1 MKNYFSYFF
10 KLLFFSVLLYLLIFC
25 MLSVLYKLPNGR
37 VRIHLRESSSV
48 FEEEGLYP
56 QLMDNNNSQLD
67 NWTDSVMLMTAG
79 YSNYES
85 VFVQAVKNIYPK
97 TPDYDPVATYTSIY
111 SSETDTTNTNKHSSE
126 TDTTNTSKHS
136 SESDSTN
143 TSIHSSESDIT
154 NTSKYSSE
162 SDSKSDIEI
171 NEHTYLRYW
180 NGYLLWL
187 KPLLA
192 FFNYR
197 QIRAIL
203 AAVQFILFIGVILL
217 LKDRCSRL
225 IFPLAVTYLYFNP
238 VATMISMQFSS
249 AIDITFLALIIMLW
263 KFELLEK
270 RRLFPAFFWMIGLMT
285 NVFDFFTYPLITL
298 GIPLVTYLGIICS
311 KPSLC
316 NRENV
321 TRRKSDENRSAVTRL
336 ITFPEIR
343 SITRLSGFWFLGYGL
358 TWVSKWT
365 LGTLVSGQ
373 NVFREAGGQVFL
385 RMSDTYE
392 TTKITCASVFA
403 ENFKAGWNPII
414 FVILLIYTF
423 IYLYHLVKCNGVCNK
438 NALWIL
444 LIAVYPVIWEIVIKS
459 HEYVHFWF
467 TFRILGIS
475 LFSIFSF
482 MMLTDSK
489 SESPK
494 KET

>member
-37 VRIHLRESSSV
+37 VRLHLRESASV

-79 YSNYES
+79 YSNNES

-97 TPDYDPVATYTSIY
+97 TLDYDPVATYTSIY
-111 SSETDTTNTNKHSSE
+111 SVESDSA
-126 TDTTNTSKHS
+126 NTSKHS
-136 SESDSTN
+136 SESDS
-143 TSIHSSESDIT
+143 
-154 NTSKYSSE
+154 
-162 SDSKSDIEI
+162 KSDIAI

-270 RRLFPAFFWMIGLMT
+270 RRLFPAFFWMIGLIT

-321 TRRKSDENRSAVTRL
+321 TRRKNDENRSAVTRL

-343 SITRLSGFWFLGYGL
+343 SIAQLSAFWFLGYGL
-358 TWVSKWT
+358 TWASKWT

-373 NVFREAGGQVFL
+373 NVFREAGGQVFF

-392 TTKITCASVFA
+392 TTKIIFASVFA

-414 FVILLIYTF
+414 FVILIIYTF
-423 IYLYHLVKCNGVCNK
+423 IYLYHLVKCKGVCNK

-444 LIAVYPVIWEIVIKS
+444 LIAVYPVIWEIVIKN